1 MFFLKRADTIA
12 IRSNA
17 GRRPYACRHHN
28 RKGKAAG
35 SSGKADHRTGGSPAG
50 NPTHNRLEL
59 LLDGA
64 KRGDRVVQ
72 AKNGTAL
79 LLIRPELAQ
88 RLSGIM
94 LDYRETARGSDFI
107 IARYACR

>member
-1 MFFLKRADTIA
+1 MLVVTTTAKEKLQEVLERQTTEPEVALRVT
-12 IRSNA
+12 
-17 GRRPYACRHHN
+17 PPH
-28 RKGKAAG
+28 
-35 SSGKADHRTGGSPAG
+35 
-50 NPTHNRLEL
+50 THNRLEL
-59 LLDGA
+59 LLDRA

>member
-1 MFFLKRADTIA
+1 MLVVTTTAKEKLQEVLERQTTEPEVALRVT
-12 IRSNA
+12 
-17 GRRPYACRHHN
+17 PPPTHTH
-28 RKGKAAG
+28 
-35 SSGKADHRTGGSPAG
+35 
-50 NPTHNRLEL
+50 THNRLEL
-59 LLDGA
+59 LLDRA

>member
-1 MFFLKRADTIA
+1 MLVVTTTAKEKLHDVLERQNTEPGVAL
-12 IRSNA
+12 RV
-17 GRRPYACRHHN
+17 
-28 RKGKAAG
+28 
-35 SSGKADHRTGGSPAG
+35 
-50 NPTHNRLEL
+50 NPPPTHTHTHNRLEL
-59 LLDGA
+59 LLDRA

>member
-1 MFFLKRADTIA
+1 MLVVTTTAKEKLQEVLERQTTEPEVALRVT
-12 IRSNA
+12 
-17 GRRPYACRHHN
+17 
-28 RKGKAAG
+28 
-35 SSGKADHRTGGSPAG
+35 
-50 NPTHNRLEL
+50 PTHNRLEL
-59 LLDGA
+59 LLDRA

-79 LLIRPELAQ
+79 LLTRPELAQ